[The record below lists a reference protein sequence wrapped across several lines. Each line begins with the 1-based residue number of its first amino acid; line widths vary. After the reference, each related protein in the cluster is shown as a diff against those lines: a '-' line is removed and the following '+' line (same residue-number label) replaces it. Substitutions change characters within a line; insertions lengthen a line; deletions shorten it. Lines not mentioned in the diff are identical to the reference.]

1 MFGGWRSASSRLAGP
16 AVVVIV
22 ALIAWMTS
30 ASLGP
35 VSNGPQSTLVPS
47 NAQLPNFQQP
57 PPPQVLTAEGQQSE
71 IPVYA
76 DPSQPDPI
84 MVLHNPWLL
93 NGLPNQLIPQV
104 LLVEANRPDGWV
116 KVLLPER
123 PNGRSGW
130 IAPGTV
136 KLLVDQYRLVVGLQM
151 HKITVFRAGAPIYSG
166 TAAVGSSATP
176 TPIGLS
182 YIRVLLHSSDPR
194 SVYGPYAYGLS
205 GESEAL
211 DTFDGGD
218 AEIGIHGNNDPS
230 TLGRN
235 VTHGCVRMDNS
246 EISQLAQLLPL
257 GTPVEIDA

>member
-1 MFGGWRSASSRLAGP
+1 
-16 AVVVIV
+16 
-22 ALIAWMTS
+22 MTS
-30 ASLGP
+30 ATLRP
-35 VSNGPQSTLVPS
+35 VSSGPQSTVVPS
-47 NAQLPNFQQP
+47 NAQQPNFQQP
-57 PPPQVLTAEGQQSE
+57 PPRQVLTAEGQQSE

-76 DPSQPDPI
+76 DPTQPHPI

-93 NGLPNQLIPQV
+93 NGLPNQPIPQV
-104 LLVEANRPDGWV
+104 LLVEENRPDGWV

-123 PNGRSGW
+123 PNGTTGW
-130 IAPGTV
+130 IRLGTV

-151 HKITVFRAGAPIYSG
+151 HEITVFRFGTPIYTG
-166 TAAVGSSATP
+166 TVAVGSSATP
-176 TPIGLS
+176 TPTGLS

-205 GESEAL
+205 GDSEPL
-211 DTFDGGD
+211 DTFEGGD

-235 VTHGCVRMDNS
+235 VTHGCVRMDNT
-246 EISQLAQLLPL
+246 EISQLAQLVPL